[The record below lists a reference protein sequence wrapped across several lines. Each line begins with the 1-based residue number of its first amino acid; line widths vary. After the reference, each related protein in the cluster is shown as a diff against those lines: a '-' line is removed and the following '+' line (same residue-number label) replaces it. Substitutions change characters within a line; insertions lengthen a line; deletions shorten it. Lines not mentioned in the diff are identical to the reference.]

1 MTIAVSYGFA
11 IQSLDI
17 SAAFLL
23 LMQDVF
29 LNVCNDSKLW
39 KLKRCIYG
47 LNDAPRAWYERV
59 KKEFAILGAVMSVYD
74 PALFFWYNGDE
85 LKGILTSHVDDFAY
99 CGTTDFLESVV
110 DKVKETF
117 KISSQE
123 QGSFKYLGLN
133 VIQSEHCISID
144 QEKYIDSL
152 QPVTI
157 NKHRKNDIL
166 MEDELTQL
174 HAISGQLDNQS
185 DKT

>member
-17 SAAFLL
+17 SAAFLQGDPL
-23 LMQDVF
+23 VRDVF
-29 LNVCNDSKLW
+29 LKMPSDVCNDSKLW

-117 KISSQE
+117 KISGQE
-123 QGSFKYLGLN
+123 QGSFKCLGLN

-152 QPVTI
+152 
-157 NKHRKNDIL
+157 
-166 MEDELTQL
+166 
-174 HAISGQLDNQS
+174 
-185 DKT
+185 